1 MDEYVFS
8 NVSQLRQCRMQY
20 TDRPFFYS
28 PHQFTVEYVRGVKKD
43 RDTTLPEYYLHG
55 RAFREEFLRPDY
67 ILQHSMGKD
76 IRPPIPRM
84 RAQTKENTLHSVL
97 FEDTFKV
104 PEDPSLYKG
113 YGGITPIETADAKR
127 NKLLHRDRM
136 WRHESK
142 NWKKGGDFEFS
153 NTWVPAD
160 GSKTTAHDFTV
171 EAADIPQTPVTSRP
185 ATKKE

>member
-1 MDEYVFS
+1 
-8 NVSQLRQCRMQY
+8 MQY

-67 ILQHSMGKD
+67 ILQHSMGKE

-97 FEDTFKV
+97 FEDTYEHPIAATAAQKDGRINKEWNRV
-104 PEDPSLYKG
+104 P
-113 YGGITPIETADAKR
+113 TETADAKR
-127 NKLLHRDRM
+127 DRLLKRDRM

-142 NWKKGGDFEFS
+142 DWKAGGDFKFS
-153 NTWVPAD
+153 NTWIPAD
-160 GSKTTAHDFTV
+160 NSTPTVHDFTV
-171 EAADIPQTPVTSRP
+171 EAADIPPTPVKSRP
-185 ATKKE
+185 ATKK

>member
-1 MDEYVFS
+1 
-8 NVSQLRQCRMQY
+8 MQY